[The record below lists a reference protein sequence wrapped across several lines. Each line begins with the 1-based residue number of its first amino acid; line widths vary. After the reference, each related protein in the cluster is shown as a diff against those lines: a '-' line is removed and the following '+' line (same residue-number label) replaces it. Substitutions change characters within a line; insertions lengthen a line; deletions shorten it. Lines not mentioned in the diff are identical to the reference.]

1 MGPEI
6 KGRPNKAWRN
16 WNLTIFKE
24 FFCRMQSRDNFHIKS
39 DKLGLIKFF
48 VSCTLYAKALE
59 GII

>member
-24 FFCRMQSRDNFHIKS
+24 FFCRMQSRDNFHIKKS
-39 DKLGLIKFF
+39 NQTSWDLFNF
-48 VSCTLYAKALE
+48 LYLVPYMQRP
-59 GII
+59 